1 MTNDDTDD
9 DEADL
14 VHGDSELSPPLSDD
28 QSEECVEWD
37 CRQSHSSILGSTR
50 IGLVIVKYILVMS
63 SEIIFISYQNTTD
76 QGQFYNGWSNVE
88 DQSWQHEADTP
99 GSSVNSLGESSGLTI
114 QMESCNEDHHESR

>member
-1 MTNDDTDD
+1 MTNDDKDD
-9 DEADL
+9 DVANL
-14 VHGDSELSPPLSDD
+14 VHVDSELSPPLSDD

-50 IGLVIVKYILVMS
+50 IGLRVKYILVIRR
-63 SEIIFISYQNTTD
+63 EIIFISYQNTTD

-114 QMESCNEDHHESR
+114 KMESCNEDHESR